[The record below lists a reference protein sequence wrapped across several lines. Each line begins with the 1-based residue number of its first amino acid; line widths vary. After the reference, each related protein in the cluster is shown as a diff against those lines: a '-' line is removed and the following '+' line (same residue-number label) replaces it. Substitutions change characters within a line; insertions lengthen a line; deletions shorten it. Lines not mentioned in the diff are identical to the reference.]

1 MFVTSRMDF
10 ILFQFYKVCI
20 KCLCVIISR
29 EDVRQIAKVHYD
41 ILTTSLSF
49 PLTHTHTHTDT
60 LSLRHT
66 HTRLSGCFPTGGL
79 WAVTRLAGSVGSSYK
94 RSS

>member
-20 KCLCVIISR
+20 KCLCVVIIIR
-29 EDVRQIAKVHYD
+29 EDVWQIAKVHYD

-49 PLTHTHTHTDT
+49 PLTLTHTHTHTQ
-60 LSLRHT
+60 
-66 HTRLSGCFPTGGL
+66 
-79 WAVTRLAGSVGSSYK
+79 A
-94 RSS
+94 

>member
-49 PLTHTHTHTDT
+49 PPTHTHTHTDT

-66 HTRLSGCFPTGGL
+66 HTLKWLF
-79 WAVTRLAGSVGSSYK
+79 SYWWSMG
-94 RSS
+94 RNTFGR